1 MADQIEKQID
11 NIQETVTKAIE
22 LFPSFSVKDKMLFF
36 LAYSEFVET
45 IDNIVSK
52 YDGRKYRM
60 AELINDLNNLNVKD
74 EDDEN
79 N

>member
-1 MADQIEKQID
+1 MANQIEKQTD
-11 NIQETVTKAIE
+11 NMQETITKAIE

-36 LAYSEFVET
+36 LAFSEFVET

-60 AELINDLNNLNVKD
+60 AELINELNNLNVSED
-74 EDDEN
+74 EDE
-79 N
+79 

>member
-1 MADQIEKQID
+1 MTNQIEKQTD
-11 NIQETVTKAIE
+11 NMQETITKAIE

-60 AELINDLNNLNVKD
+60 AELINELNNLNVSED
-74 EDDEN
+74 EDE
-79 N
+79 

>member
-1 MADQIEKQID
+1 MINQNNKQID
-11 NIQETVTKAIE
+11 NMQETITKAIG

-45 IDNIVSK
+45 VDNIVSK

-60 AELINDLNNLNVKD
+60 AELINELNNLSIKD
-74 EDDEN
+74 EDNEN
-79 N
+79 G